1 MIKRIAMV
9 FGLVL
14 TINFSIAWGLLF
26 PLTKLVEST
35 NYADF
40 MFTDNLF
47 LDLRIMT
54 ILCLT
59 IPLAAIYFCR
69 HLAFRTAAAIN
80 LGIWAAVFP
89 LALILSPSLLKKSL
103 LNPLAFFGVMADPLV
118 PNTELA
124 PGFSMAKYRKLEPQV
139 TEGEMVNALG
149 KPLASYGIN
158 RRYSKPNADGDFWQ
172 VAVAVKNGHL
182 EKQVQFYLD

>member
-59 IPLAAIYFCR
+59 IPDR
-69 HLAFRTAAAIN
+69 
-80 LGIWAAVFP
+80 
-89 LALILSPSLLKKSL
+89 KS
-103 LNPLAFFGVMADPLV
+103 VV
-118 PNTELA
+118 
-124 PGFSMAKYRKLEPQV
+124 
-139 TEGEMVNALG
+139 
-149 KPLASYGIN
+149 
-158 RRYSKPNADGDFWQ
+158 
-172 VAVAVKNGHL
+172 
-182 EKQVQFYLD
+182 